1 MPSEVNADWGSFP
14 NVLVMAVLT
23 PLQLMGFAEYGKAL
37 DTARTRTHLTSH
49 ARTNIP
55 WIRKDLKKDQDGVE
69 KAKAKVKV
77 KAEKA
82 REKVEKVR
90 AKEKGRKAKAKANVA
105 KATPPQRNLRRKD
118 GQQNN
123 GKNGKPD
130 PLPSVDTPT
139 TDQRFS
145 PSKKENG
152 VKTTPK
158 PENVK
163 VVT

>member
-1 MPSEVNADWGSFP
+1 MAVSMPS
-14 NVLVMAVLT
+14 
-23 PLQLMGFAEYGKAL
+23 PLMEFAEFGKVL
-37 DTARTRTHLTSH
+37 DTARTRMHLINH
-49 ARTNIP
+49 AHTNIL
-55 WIRKDLKKDQDGVE
+55 WIQTDLRKDQDEVE
-69 KAKAKVKV
+69 KAKVKEKV
-77 KAEKA
+77 KAEPKA
-82 REKVEKVR
+82 RARAR
-90 AKEKGRKAKAKANVA
+90 AKEKERKAKAKANVA
-105 KATPPQRNLRRKD
+105 KATPPQHNLRRKD
-118 GQQNN
+118 GQQNS

-145 PSKKENG
+145 LSKKENG

>member
-1 MPSEVNADWGSFP
+1 MPSEVNADWESFP

-49 ARTNIP
+49 ARTNIL
-55 WIRKDLKKDQDGVE
+55 WIRKDLKKGQDEVE
-69 KAKAKVKV
+69 KAKVKVKV

-82 REKVEKVR
+82 REKVR
-90 AKEKGRKAKAKANVA
+90 AKEKERKAKAKANVA

-145 PSKKENG
+145 PSRKENG
-152 VKTTPK
+152 VKSTPK